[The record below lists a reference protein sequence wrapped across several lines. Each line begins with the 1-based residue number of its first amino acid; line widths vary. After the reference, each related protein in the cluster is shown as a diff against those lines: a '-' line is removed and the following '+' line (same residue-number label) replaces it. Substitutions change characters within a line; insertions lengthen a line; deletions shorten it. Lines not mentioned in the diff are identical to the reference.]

1 MLFIQKIVEAGNNF
15 AKRTLRSFRLRTFV
29 RKNGDNSVY
38 SHQTE
43 RNNEA
48 DKRNSQQKS
57 KIVINILQ
65 IPS

>member
-15 AKRTLRSFRLRTFV
+15 AKRTLRSFRLRAFV
-29 RKNGDNSVY
+29 GKNGDNSVY

-48 DKRNSQQKS
+48 DKRNSQQK
-57 KIVINILQ
+57 K
-65 IPS
+65 

>member
-15 AKRTLRSFRLRTFV
+15 ANRMLRSFRLRTFV
-29 RKNGDNSVY
+29 RKNGDDSVY

-48 DKRNSQQKS
+48 EKWNSQQNKEDCY
-57 KIVINILQ
+57 
-65 IPS
+65 